1 MKTLWSA
8 VVSAVYGFIDDDCM
22 VNTAALAFYTIF
34 SLPPLLVMVFFVA
47 GWFGFSQSQIDSVV
61 RRQIGLPPTSE
72 LAEDA
77 GQVMPAAD
85 TGEIDTGFGDLSRLV
100 ERRRQQT
107 DSVQALGPVS
117 RLVGLGIL
125 LFSATG
131 VLAQLQLGLNRAWK
145 VAPDPEQGGWQ
156 NFLMKRVLS
165 LGMIVVLAFLLLVSL
180 VLTTILDELIDLL
193 HRQSTEAFM
202 PVLAIV
208 LNSVASTV
216 MATILFAAVF
226 KVLPDVTMRWKDVW
240 MGALMTALLFVIG
253 KEIIAWYLQRSQIGF
268 SWGSAASSMV
278 SLLIWVYYS
287 SLIVLFGAEL
297 TQVWSNRFG
306 AGTHPTNGA
315 ARMVQ
320 EKHRV
325 DDQPPL
331 DGDSGSL

>member
-1 MKTLWSA
+1 
-8 VVSAVYGFIDDDCM
+8 
-22 VNTAALAFYTIF
+22 
-34 SLPPLLVMVFFVA
+34 
-47 GWFGFSQSQIDSVV
+47 VV
-61 RRQIGLPPTSE
+61 RRQIGLPTSE
-72 LAEDA
+72 LTQDSEQAL
-77 GQVMPAAD
+77 PTAD
-85 TGEIDTGFGDLSRLV
+85 TGEKATGFGDLSSLV

-117 RLVGLGIL
+117 RLVGVGIL

-145 VAPDPEQGGWQ
+145 VAPDPEQGGWK
-156 NFLMKRVLS
+156 NFVMKRVTS
-165 LGMIVVLAFLLLVSL
+165 LGMIVVIAFLLLVSL
-180 VLTTILDELIDLL
+180 VLTTILDELIELL
-193 HRQSTEAFM
+193 RRQSTDGFM
-202 PVLAIV
+202 PVLVIV
-208 LNSVASTV
+208 LNNVASIV

-253 KEIIAWYLQRSQIGF
+253 KGIIAWYLQRSQIGF

-306 AGTHPTNGA
+306 AGTRPTDGA

-320 EKHRV
+320 ETHRV
-325 DDQPPL
+325 HDQPPL
-331 DGDSGSL
+331 DGDSGPI